1 MTRKVS
7 FATLF
12 TAVSLAI
19 VIGVTA
25 ALSAVFFVNFRN
37 TSYRQVEAATNE
49 TVRRMQEGVTAMLNE
64 HTGLLKHSAATVAAL
79 LSTGEG
85 EAFRNPMQEYFADT
99 MKTLPDV
106 SYLYYSNHTKW
117 NMPGGVFILNEDWI
131 PEANYDQT
139 QRGWFTDA
147 KKAGGQIVYQEPYV
161 DPATKDLIVAMS
173 MIVYDSAG
181 KDIGVVSEELTVDSL
196 NTLVRSEQ
204 GSSQETFL
212 LSKDGLFIT
221 HPDKSAVMNKNKDF
235 FQEYGLTQYKSLM
248 LSSPHFSGGNKETL
262 IYSAAIPGA
271 NWVLV
276 SLLPREAVFAEVNHL
291 LFLSL
296 ILAAALLFAAAVVLV
311 LFTRSMGRPLLVI
324 TKTLRKIR
332 EDWDLTKR
340 IDAQRAGGITEF
352 AEIAEVFNLTFG
364 NMKDLIALI
373 KSQAEKLS
381 NTGSSLSSSMMQTAA
396 AINQITANIQSIK
409 GRVLNQSAAVTE
421 TNATMEQITGNIG
434 KLNGNIKKQTDS
446 VSRSSSAIEQMVAN
460 IESVTQTLVKN
471 ADNVQSLAEASDVG
485 HQGLRDVAA
494 DIQEI
499 AHESEGLLEINGVMQ
514 NIASQTNLLSMNAAI
529 EAAHAGESG
538 KGFAVVAD
546 EIRKLAE
553 NSSEQSKTISAVLKK
568 IKGAIDKIT
577 VATDNVLNK
586 FEAIGGGVKIVADQ
600 EENIRNAM
608 EEQGQGSRQI
618 LESISQLNEVTL
630 MVKNG
635 SAEMLDGS
643 RQIITEGKN
652 LEMATAEISN
662 GMNEMAVGAEQINGA
677 INEVN
682 NMGFRNRDDIGILV
696 KEVSRFKID

>member
-19 VIGVTA
+19 IIGVTA
-25 ALSAVFFVNFRN
+25 ALSVVFFVNFRN
-37 TSYRQVEAATNE
+37 ASYRQVEAATNE
-49 TVRRMQEGVTAMLNE
+49 AMLRVQEGVTAMLDE
-64 HTGLLKHSAATVAAL
+64 HINLLKQTARSVVSMVTIHNGIPHQEMEEFFVQSV
-79 LSTGEG
+79 EG
-85 EAFRNPMQEYFADT
+85 
-99 MKTLPDV
+99 LPDV
-106 SYLYYSNHTKW
+106 SFFYYSSNIQWTK
-117 NMPGGVFILNEDWI
+117 PGSFFIISDRWV
-131 PEANYDQT
+131 PGDDYDQT
-139 QRGWFTDA
+139 KRDWFVSA
-147 KKAGGQIVYQEPYV
+147 KKAGGQVGYS
-161 DPATKDLIVAMS
+161 DPFFEASGGKLSIALS
-173 MIVYDSAG
+173 MTVYDSAG
-181 KDIGVVSEELTVDSL
+181 ADIGVVCEEITVDFLEALMNSASR
-196 NTLVRSEQ
+196 N
-204 GSSQETFL
+204 SQRTFL

-221 HPDKSAVMNKNKDF
+221 NPDKSAVMNKNKDF
-235 FQEYGLTQYKSLM
+235 FREYELTQYKSLM
-248 LSSPHFSGGNKETL
+248 LSSPTFSGGNKDTL

-296 ILAAALLFAAAVVLV
+296 ILAAALLFAAVVVLV
-311 LFTRSMGRPLLVI
+311 LFTRRMGRPLLVI
-324 TKTLRKIR
+324 TKTLHEIR
-332 EDWDLTKR
+332 EEWDLTKR

-352 AEIAEVFNLTFG
+352 AEIAEVFNLTFE

-373 KSQAEKLS
+373 KSQAGKLS
-381 NTGSSLSSSMMQTAA
+381 NTGSSLSSSMTQTAA

-421 TNATMEQITGNIG
+421 TNAAMGQITGNIG

-446 VSRSSSAIEQMVAN
+446 VSRSSSAIEQMLAN

-471 ADNVQSLAEASDVG
+471 TDNVQSLAEASDVG

-499 AHESEGLLEINGVMQ
+499 ARESEGLLEINGVMQ

-618 LESISQLNEVTL
+618 LESVGALNEVTL

-643 RQIITEGKN
+643 QQIITEGKN
-652 LEMATAEISN
+652 LEMATAEISS
-662 GMNEMAVGAEQINGA
+662 GMNEMAAGAEQINSA

-682 NMGFRNRDDIGILV
+682 NMSFRNRDDIGILV
-696 KEVSRFKID
+696 KEVSRFKIE